1 MKAVPKE
8 HLATK
13 LVKLAKKKTTNIKEK
28 LIALPTDGT
37 TEGDSCYSTEF
48 VSYLEG
54 ESFEVLQARFMK
66 KWLKDTGDTLTDFD
80 YMYGDLSSFLIIP
93 EVKYKQ
99 LCKIFSVFA
108 QPSFDFMQIF
118 KTMSGLG
125 FIDGPR
131 YNDGA
136 YYSWNSGV
144 RQCLKVEAIDQVKR
158 PKKKK
163 DSKKVSKTPSVQ
175 GKKVSKTTR
184 VRKRPLS
191 HPK

>member
-1 MKAVPKE
+1 
-8 HLATK
+8 
-13 LVKLAKKKTTNIKEK
+13 
-28 LIALPTDGT
+28 
-37 TEGDSCYSTEF
+37 
-48 VSYLEG
+48 
-54 ESFEVLQARFMK
+54 MK
-66 KWLKDTGDTLTDFD
+66 KWLKDTGDTWTDFD

-99 LCKIFSVFA
+99 LCK
-108 QPSFDFMQIF
+108 IF